1 MILQKGINL
10 IRCERSLIIFS
21 AILSAVEENRKEKS
35 FPRRAQTECSRPLSR
50 AITDYKEDA
59 AADKLLIKLMD

>member
-21 AILSAVEENRKEKS
+21 AILSAVEENRKEK
-35 FPRRAQTECSRPLSR
+35 R
-50 AITDYKEDA
+50 
-59 AADKLLIKLMD
+59 